1 MSPST
6 PRPASLSGQLPDG
19 LPPGAVPSLELEPVH
34 AEIGLFGIWKED
46 LAAHEGDWMR
56 PGFRAL
62 AVHRFGVW
70 RMGVRSRILRAPLSL
85 VYRFLFRHCRDR
97 YGIEL
102 PFSAWIGRRVIFE
115 HQHGIVVHGSS
126 IIGDECVLR
135 QGVTLGNRHLEHP
148 YHAPRLGR
156 AVNIGAGAVL
166 LGRIVLGDRAQVGA
180 NAVVLKDVPSGET
193 VVGIPARSLGESS
206 QVASL
211 EPKDSELRAVGE

>member
-1 MSPST
+1 
-6 PRPASLSGQLPDG
+6 
-19 LPPGAVPSLELEPVH
+19 
-34 AEIGLFGIWKED
+34 
-46 LAAHEGDWMR
+46 
-56 PGFRAL
+56 
-62 AVHRFGVW
+62 
-70 RMGVRSRILRAPLSL
+70 MGVRSRFLRAPFSL

-148 YHAPRLGR
+148 YDAPRLGR

-180 NAVVLKDVPSGET
+180 NAVVLKDVPSGDT
-193 VVGIPARSLGESS
+193 VVGIPARSIRDAS
-206 QVASL
+206 QAAPL